1 MLDLHVQSASIL
13 DFRGGVRQDVSIASH
28 DKMLDVN
35 IILSVALQDLGVEG

>member
-13 DFRGGVRQDVSIASH
+13 DFGGGVRQDVSVASH